1 MIIEY
6 LFLFIGLLFFSV
18 VYVLIAKIILS
29 NSSTTVATWKRRIVA
44 HYNSC
49 VVSSLMQNS
58 QHTLPGF
65 IKTTALMLG
74 FLFAMSGS
82 NAQTCT
88 SSAGK
93 IISCFPGVHTMHRI
107 SGFRAPY
114 RVAPRYANAAGL
126 TNHKFPLRINL
137 PCIATLCE
145 NLQTLFRFK
154 ANVVNPF
161 PGRREITSIA
171 FYQSSEAAIPLSSL
185 NRIHSLKF
193 IY

>member
-1 MIIEY
+1 MTKIYINR
-6 LFLFIGLLFFSV
+6 
-18 VYVLIAKIILS
+18 LIANRFDVVLPMLA
-29 NSSTTVATWKRRIVA
+29 ATI
-44 HYNSC
+44 
-49 VVSSLMQNS
+49 
-58 QHTLPGF
+58 
-65 IKTTALMLG
+65 
-74 FLFAMSGS
+74 
-82 NAQTCT
+82 QTCT

-114 RVAPRYANAAGL
+114 LVAPRASNAVGL
-126 TNHKFPLRINL
+126 TNCKFPLRINL
-137 PCIATLCE
+137 PFIATLCE